1 MIIMKTLNLLKW
13 TMVCALGV
21 FVTTSCD
28 DDDDDFRGNVPSAVQ
43 EAFDQKYSG
52 VGRVDWDMEQG
63 GYLVAEFMKDGREHD
78 AWFTAGGEWVMTEID
93 YGRDLQALPQAVQD
107 GYAVTTYALQNWSV
121 DDIDEIQRPAYD
133 NVYIIEV
140 EQGGRPDYSL
150 YFDINGTLIREV
162 EEDGGGTHDDMI
174 NNSMPL
180 EIQQFINTQYPGAT
194 VVDIDIERGGY
205 EIDVRHDGLSKEI
218 IFDSQY
224 NWVMTS
230 TDYTRNVPADVRSAV
245 ETKYPGKRIDDCD
258 YIETAAGEKYYLVDL
273 DNYAKDLKVTLDGQ
287 ITEVADL

>member
-52 VGRVDWDMEQG
+52 VGRVEWDMEQG

-162 EEDGGGTHDDMI
+162 KEDGGGTHDDMI

-245 ETKYPGKRIDDCD
+245 EAKYPGKRIDDCD

-287 ITEVADL
+287 ITEVADM

>member
-1 MIIMKTLNLLKW
+1 
-13 TMVCALGV
+13 MVCALGV

-52 VGRVDWDMEQG
+52 VGRVEWDMEQG

-162 EEDGGGTHDDMI
+162 KEDGGGTHDDMI

-245 ETKYPGKRIDDCD
+245 EAKYPGKRIDDCD

-287 ITEVADL
+287 ITEVADM

>member
-13 TMVCALGV
+13 TMVCALGM

-52 VGRVDWDMEQG
+52 VGRVEWDMEQG

-162 EEDGGGTHDDMI
+162 EEDSGGTHDDMI

-245 ETKYPGKRIDDCD
+245 EAKYPGKRIDDCD

-287 ITEVADL
+287 ITEVADM

>member
-52 VGRVDWDMEQG
+52 VGRVEWDMEQG

-162 EEDGGGTHDDMI
+162 EEDGGETHDDMI

-205 EIDVRHDGLSKEI
+205 EIDVRHDGLNKEI

-245 ETKYPGKRIDDCD
+245 EAKYPGKRIDDCD

-287 ITEVADL
+287 ITEVADM

>member
-52 VGRVDWDMEQG
+52 VGRVEWDMEQG

-150 YFDINGTLIREV
+150 YFDINGTLIRKV

-245 ETKYPGKRIDDCD
+245 EAKYPGKRIDDCD

-287 ITEVADL
+287 ITEVADM

>member
-52 VGRVDWDMEQG
+52 VGRVEWDMEQG

-162 EEDGGGTHDDMI
+162 EEDGGGTHYDMI

-245 ETKYPGKRIDDCD
+245 EAKYPGKRIDDCD

>member
-52 VGRVDWDMEQG
+52 VGRVEWDMEQG

-162 EEDGGGTHDDMI
+162 EEDDGGTHDDMI

-245 ETKYPGKRIDDCD
+245 EAKYPGKRIDDCD

>member
-13 TMVCALGV
+13 TMVCALGM

-52 VGRVDWDMEQG
+52 VGRVEWDMEQG

-162 EEDGGGTHDDMI
+162 EEDGGGNHDDMI

-245 ETKYPGKRIDDCD
+245 EAKYPGKRIDDCD